1 MIIKKEGNNKSAW
14 RLEIDQCLAVLEKLS
29 VDREA
34 AKLEVEKII
43 DSWSSMFLIKS
54 ELSYAPL
61 IDYGKIDDSFRIGTS
76 FPDFVNFY
84 NHLFNKY
91 EQWYEQFSKVS
102 YFEPKHKEFEF
113 NYYQI
118 YFNLKTKTFSFS
130 NDGAFEWFQITPF
143 RDVKKGYNKLS
154 ETIKETTDSEI
165 VKDEL
170 VDLIQEEAAN
180 LHKKILEKELFKTFG
195 IDEEAPFDNS
205 VTNTDL
211 IEDFKVALDID
222 NIGEAKR
229 IFKLIKSSYYR
240 STIETILI
248 DYFNK

>member
-1 MIIKKEGNNKSAW
+1 MIKKEGNNKSAW

-29 VDREA
+29 VDRES

-43 DSWSSMFLIKS
+43 DSWSSMLLIKS

-61 IDYGKIDDSFRIGTS
+61 IDYGKIDDYFRIGIS
-76 FPDFVNFY
+76 FQDFINFY
-84 NHLFNKY
+84 HNLFNKY

-113 NYYQI
+113 NLYQI
-118 YFNLKTKTFSFS
+118 YFNLKTKSFS
-130 NDGAFEWFQITPF
+130 LSDACSFEWFQITPF

-154 ETIKETTDSEI
+154 ETIKETTNPEI
-165 VKDEL
+165 VKEVLTDI
-170 VDLIQEEAAN
+170 VQEEAAN

-195 IDEEAPFDNS
+195 IDEESPFDSS

-211 IEDFKVALDID
+211 LEDFKVALEIN
-222 NIGEAKR
+222 NIEEAKR
-229 IFKLIKSSYYR
+229 IFKMVKSSYYR
-240 STIETILI
+240 SSMETILI
-248 DYFNK
+248 DYFNN